1 MKNFYI
7 HYRFSTNCQVSLIAE
22 YLLLSIMKILSLN
35 KAFYISA
42 SQYYNSNLEL
52 LSTNGIISSKQKL
65 QT

>member
-1 MKNFYI
+1 MF
-7 HYRFSTNCQVSLIAE
+7 AE